1 MVVLRGRGC
10 AGSGVR
16 KFRNR
21 IAVLHRLEVFR
32 FGSFGSGWFLH
43 GRRSCANAGSTVVR
57 AAMRDI
63 CFMIMTRKISVT
75 LTSGKQICQ
84 FSGFLLPSLRL
95 FGRLRPYAGTPGGTV
110 RRHSLRLR
118 SDTCRPG
125 RVHRAGYA
133 RHRRRRTVHVP
144 RQRGGRGLL
153 RSGRGES
160 RTQPGRAP
168 GEVEAGGCGVY
179 GSGRLKA
186 VVRAVGA
193 CGEPSRR
200 DSRLHARSLE
210 KTGPSGVRRC
220 PLIRIREQSGF
231 KLQSFDFC
239 GILRVVRGKGE
250 IIFSLRGE
258 ICDFFRCNS
267 RKYVKNSN

>member
-1 MVVLRGRGC
+1 MRRDERSFGRSVPAVVMVVLRGRGC

-32 FGSFGSGWFLH
+32 FVSFGSGWFLH

-110 RRHSLRLR
+110 RRHGLRLR
-118 SDTCRPG
+118 S
-125 RVHRAGYA
+125 
-133 RHRRRRTVHVP
+133 
-144 RQRGGRGLL
+144 GG
-153 RSGRGES
+153 GES